1 MSPPDLA
8 LATRSSQPRQRRWP
22 LAGAL
27 LLAGLVGHRGDLQAM
42 PGQDMPA
49 PDWAAQPYAYL
60 VIDQDVR
67 DVLKELGS
75 HLGIALVI
83 ADDVK
88 GKVRGKVLGE
98 TADGFLAAICAASG
112 LSWYYDGTTL
122 FIDNALGNVHRTFDT
137 RALPTA
143 RVQQALA
150 SLTSGGV
157 RSGLQVDEGQHRV
170 VASGPTG
177 YLALVDRQLA
187 ALQPAPPLPSSPR
200 ARPRT
205 DMPTNVRIFRGGA
218 QTQVVSGRD

>member
-1 MSPPDLA
+1 MSPPDIA
-8 LATRSSQPRQRRWP
+8 LAARSSQPLQRRWP

-27 LLAGLVGHRGDLQAM
+27 LLAGLVGHAGELQAL
-42 PGQDMPA
+42 PGPGVPA

-98 TADGFLAAICAASG
+98 TAAGFLAAICATSG
-112 LSWYYDGTTL
+112 LSWYYDGSTL
-122 FIDNALGNVHRTFDT
+122 FIDNALGNVNRTFDT
-137 RALPTA
+137 RALPA
-143 RVQQALA
+143 VRVQQALA
-150 SLTSGGV
+150 ALASGGV
-157 RSGLQVDEGQHRV
+157 RSSLQVDEPQHRV
-170 VASGPTG
+170 VASGPSG
-177 YLALVDRQLA
+177 YLALIDRQLA
-187 ALQPAPPLPSSPR
+187 ALQPMPPPPSR
-200 ARPRT
+200 ARPMT
-205 DMPTNVRIFRGGA
+205 SMPSNVRIFRGGA